1 MQQLRTNPPS
11 RAVPPVSPFAVSEA
25 CRRRQTGDNHRLD
38 LIERHMRETGLSASR
53 VGRMIA
59 NDSRLVFDLREGR
72 QIGVQVA
79 GRVDS
84 YFSGF
89 YRGRSA
95 NA

>member
-1 MQQLRTNPPS
+1 
-11 RAVPPVSPFAVSEA
+11 
-25 CRRRQTGDNHRLD
+25 
-38 LIERHMRETGLSASR
+38 MRETGLSASR

>member
-1 MQQLRTNPPS
+1 MHAFRANPAARTIAPLS
-11 RAVPPVSPFAVSEA
+11 RYTESEA
-25 CRRRQTGDNHRLD
+25 HRRRQTGDNHRLD

-53 VGRMIA
+53 VGRIIA

-72 QIGVQVA
+72 QIGVHVA

-84 YFSGF
+84 YFGGF